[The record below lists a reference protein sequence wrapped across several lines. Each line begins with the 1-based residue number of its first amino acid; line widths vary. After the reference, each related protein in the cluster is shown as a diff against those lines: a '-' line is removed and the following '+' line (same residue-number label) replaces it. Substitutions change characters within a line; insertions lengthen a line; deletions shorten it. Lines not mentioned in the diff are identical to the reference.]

1 MPMTREAMEFREES
15 AIVIMLDG
23 KTVKVFSE
31 DLCLHPL
38 LGTDLNLGQIPLS
51 FCSSSFSF
59 TDISKMECYITG
71 QGVEYMR
78 LSADPQIQHL

>member
-1 MPMTREAMEFREES
+1 MTGEAMEFREES

-31 DLCLHPL
+31 DLCLYPL
-38 LGTDLNLGQIPLS
+38 LDTDLNVGQIPLG

-59 TDISKMECYITG
+59 RDISKMECYITG
-71 QGVEYMR
+71 QSAEYMR
-78 LSADPQIQHL
+78 LSADPQIGHL